1 MRESQGRSGD
11 RRLLGKVLEVL
22 PRSLFRVETDDGR
35 LVLSHVALSV
45 RSAVGRILEGDLV
58 TVELSE
64 YDPKRGRIV
73 QHRPGAPR

>member
-1 MRESQGRSGD
+1 MRESHDRASGRQ
-11 RRLLGKVLEVL
+11 LLGKVLEVL
-22 PRSLFRVETDDGR
+22 PRSLFRVETENGG

-45 RSAVGRILEGDLV
+45 RSTVGRILEGDLV

-73 QHRPGAPR
+73 QHRPSSPR

>member
-1 MRESQGRSGD
+1 MRESHD
-11 RRLLGKVLEVL
+11 RVSDRQLLGKVLEVL
-22 PRSLFRVETDDGR
+22 PRSLFRVEADNGR

-45 RSAVGRILEGDLV
+45 RNTVGRILEGDIV

-73 QHRPGAPR
+73 QHRPSSPR

>member
-1 MRESQGRSGD
+1 MRESHGRVSD
-11 RRLLGKVLEVL
+11 RQLLGKVLEVL
-22 PRSLFRVETDDGR
+22 PRSLFRVEADNGR

-45 RSAVGRILEGDLV
+45 RNTVGRILEGDIV

-73 QHRPGAPR
+73 QHRPSSPR